1 MRDFISL
8 QATGNTEILKLHKM
22 LEDETYQKGRLE
34 EEIAMLR
41 SQLLQLSLD
50 ADEVWGYLWRIDTY
64 MNCEHFLDGF
74 FFHLGV
80 RSTIRSSCQALIH
93 LMLKI

>member
-1 MRDFISL
+1 MSIYWHLDAASLTQVNLKMLTHMRDFISL

-50 ADEVWGYLWRIDTY
+50 ADEV
-64 MNCEHFLDGF
+64 
-74 FFHLGV
+74 
-80 RSTIRSSCQALIH
+80 
-93 LMLKI
+93 